1 MITLEMLRSVVD
13 ATAAVKRATIR
24 ENAGKGGGMGGR
36 RVPRRSADGTGA
48 QFGGHA
54 RHGHGSRDR
63 AVNALNSSMKKK
75 NPFVS

>member
-48 QFGGHA
+48 QFGRHA
-54 RHGHGSRDR
+54 RGTGTVR
-63 AVNALNSSMKKK
+63 AIAQ
-75 NPFVS
+75 